1 MRGVNSAHDGLSMT
15 KDTGRKPSTP
25 CSSFSFQPQAK
36 PKSEGH
42 TSRPAQQPYK
52 KTWSGHRFRPDSCQP
67 QKKTYFNLLPS
78 SNLLTFASLKNIHIN
93 MENILQSNIRQA
105 WLESLLWIFFLTN
118 LLQNQSVIFSILG
131 TIIYALLVA
140 GALLSASYTFKK
152 LKADRR
158 QLSRNHC
165 ACLVILILSCLGYT
179 LTYVVIGLRQLL

>member
-67 QKKTYFNLLPS
+67 QKKLTPTCFLPRI
-78 SNLLTFASLKNIHIN
+78 SLHLPYSKKTHVSMTSIA
-93 MENILQSNIRQA
+93 QSNIRQA

-118 LLQNQSVIFSILG
+118 ILQNQSVIFSIVG

-140 GALLSASYTFKK
+140 GALLSASYTFRK
-152 LKADRR
+152 LKADRQ

-179 LTYVVIGLRQLL
+179 LTYVVVGLRQLL

>member
-1 MRGVNSAHDGLSMT
+1 
-15 KDTGRKPSTP
+15 
-25 CSSFSFQPQAK
+25 
-36 PKSEGH
+36 
-42 TSRPAQQPYK
+42 
-52 KTWSGHRFRPDSCQP
+52 
-67 QKKTYFNLLPS
+67 
-78 SNLLTFASLKNIHIN
+78 

-140 GALLSASYTFKK
+140 GALLSASYTLRK
-152 LKADRR
+152 LKADRQ

-179 LTYVVIGLRQLL
+179 LTYVVVGLRQLL